1 MNKLLALSGV
11 LLILVT
17 AAAAIGVLDSGSGSG
32 SGSGGAGAAASGTT
46 AAGKRVR
53 VPIVSFA
60 FVPKVLHVAVGAK
73 VTWTNEDSS
82 PHTAT
87 ADDAAAFDTGTLTRH
102 ASKTITFSKAG
113 TFAYHCAFHPFM
125 TATVTVG

>member
-1 MNKLLALSGV
+1 MNKILALSGV

-17 AAAAIGVLDSGSGSG
+17 GAAAVGLLDSG
-32 SGSGGAGAAASGTT
+32 GGAPASAAPV
-46 AAGKRVR
+46 AGGSRAH
-53 VPIVSFA
+53 VPIVGFMFS
-60 FVPKVLHVAVGAK
+60 PKALHVDIGAK
-73 VTWTNEDSS
+73 VTWTNEDSA

-87 ADDAAAFDTGTLTRH
+87 ADDSVAFDTGTLTQH
-102 ASKTITFSKAG
+102 ASKTITFAKAG

>member
-1 MNKLLALSGV
+1 MNRFLALSGV

-17 AAAAIGVLDSGSGSG
+17 AAAAIGLLDSGGSGSG
-32 SGSGGAGAAASGTT
+32 SAGAGAAASGTT
-46 AAGKRVR
+46 VAGKRAR

-60 FVPKVLHVAVGAK
+60 FVPKALHVAVGAK
-73 VTWTNEDSS
+73 VTWTNEDSA

-87 ADDAAAFDTGTLTRH
+87 ADDAAAFDTGTLTQH
-102 ASKTITFSKAG
+102 ASKTITFAKAG
-113 TFAYHCAFHPFM
+113 TFAYHCEFHPFM